1 MNILIKS
8 AEVVDKRSP
17 WDGQKMN
24 IYIENG
30 VIKQISQQELEADQV
45 LDADGLKVSVGWF
58 DMWSHFADPG
68 FEHKEDLDSGSQV
81 AAAGGFTGV
90 ALIPNTD
97 PVVQNKNLVSYLKS
111 RNNNQLTQLF
121 PMAAITLDTHGE
133 SITEM
138 IDLHKAGAVAFTD
151 GIKPVWNTDILLKTL
166 LYLKKFNGLLI
177 HKPQDRWLNLFGN
190 MHEGINSTMLGL
202 KGMPRL
208 SEEIIIERDLHLL
221 EYTGGKIHFSHISS
235 AKSVELI
242 RQARAVGLAVTC
254 DVAAHQLVFDD
265 GYLNDFD
272 TNYKVNPPFRQQEDI
287 DALIRGLADGT
298 IDCIVSSHHPQDEE
312 SKKLEFDLAE
322 FGLIGL
328 QTVFPVINQLSAQL
342 DLRLLIEKI
351 TVNPRNILNLDQ
363 PRLETEQPACLTLF
377 DPEASWVLDNNTNKS
392 KSVNSPYWQKLL
404 KGSVVATINNNQVFT
419 QELQSLS

>member
-45 LDADGLKVSVGWF
+45 FDADGLKVSVGWF

-312 SKKLEFDLAE
+312 NKKLEFDLAE